1 MSLRLCR
8 KPDKLWTKV
17 LKDLVSKVPRR
28 WKSET
33 GKLGIKQVD
42 KSHITTVD
50 IGYLFTVVI

>member
-1 MSLRLCR
+1 M
-8 KPDKLWTKV
+8 DKSFE
-17 LKDLVSKVPRR
+17 DLVSKVPRR

-50 IGYLFTVVI
+50 IGNIFTVVI